1 MQYEALNFY
10 GQNLVGT
17 EGADWKRHRKVAKP
31 AFNEAGNAF
40 VWMETIRVIN
50 EWFME
55 LDAVPVKRNTDAI
68 AIDVVKD
75 LVQVALLVISSAGF
89 GRRAS
94 WQEDSTTTPPSGH
107 KFAFRHAVTSATE
120 HIHAKVLTPD
130 WMYHFPNACIS
141 LHRAHFERHEGGLR
155 CFEGP
160 HVGSNI
166 TIPRLGVG
174 GKVSNMDA
182 GLLRNLVE
190 ANMMQEDDMHSTKS
204 LTDDE
209 LLSTPFFAIALL
221 ALHPD
226 VQNKI
231 YEEALR
237 LWPNAFPTTAS
248 ASSYKDSMP
257 NLQYTLAAFYET
269 IRLFPPV
276 IRLCKIAQADAHLTA
291 HRFARNAKGEIA
303 NVEAFPVPVS
313 AGSMVMIDIRGLGR
327 NPMYWGSDCEDFK
340 PERFVDT
347 DSYRWPRDAFVSFSA
362 GPRNCIGQRFATT
375 ESVCALASLVR
386 NYEILIPDNLKGK
399 SLDEQKASLL
409 KWKPG
414 ATIVPTDCFVQLRRR
429 PSV

>member
-130 WMYHFPNACIS
+130 WMYQLSERMHLPFIGPILKDTREAYDALKGHMLDLIS
-141 LHRAHFERHEGGLR
+141 LSRAW
-155 CFEGP
+155 
-160 HVGSNI
+160 
-166 TIPRLGVG
+166 
-174 GKVSNMDA
+174 
-182 GLLRNLVE
+182 

-209 LLSTPFFAIALL
+209 LLSNTFVILRDIETTAHSLSFAIALL